1 LGGDYWRQII
11 FYSILLENHIIYNKP
26 MNYGLMDFF
35 EGNSSV
41 KAEEKKVIVD
51 ELSKAIV
58 SDQMKTVYQKIKN
71 AEFTP
76 GCGDEKCK
84 WCMFV
89 NDHIP
94 IDTVE
99 PDGEVAEIEV
109 LGIDS

>member
-1 LGGDYWRQII
+1 
-11 FYSILLENHIIYNKP
+11 
-26 MNYGLMDFF
+26 
-35 EGNSSV
+35 
-41 KAEEKKVIVD
+41 
-51 ELSKAIV
+51 
-58 SDQMKTVYQKIKN
+58 MKTVYQKIKN

-94 IDTVE
+94 IDTME

-109 LGIDS
+109 LGIDSY